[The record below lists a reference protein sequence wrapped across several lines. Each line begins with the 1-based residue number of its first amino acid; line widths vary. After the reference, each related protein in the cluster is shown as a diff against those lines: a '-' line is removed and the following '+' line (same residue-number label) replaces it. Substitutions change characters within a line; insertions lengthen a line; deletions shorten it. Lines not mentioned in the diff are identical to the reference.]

1 MKTSKVL
8 KSFKLFQK
16 SKVESPIPIPN
27 EIFNLRT
34 YIFAILASFG
44 AIISGYDT
52 GFIGGTVTLESFRHE
67 FGIDKMSSS
76 HATYVNSNIISVFH
90 VGAFF
95 GALGIYPIGELY
107 GRRIALFLSGFF
119 LTFGAAISL
128 ISNSQ
133 RGLGAIYAGRV
144 LTGVGIGFCSGIT
157 PMYVGEI
164 SPPSIRGQLTGLWEI
179 AWQIGGLVGYWINL
193 GVNKHVSNPTSQW
206 LIPFAVQI
214 IPSGLF
220 WIGVVFLP
228 ESPRWLISKYK
239 RDETEEK
246 LSYITTLPKDHE
258 FVQFE
263 LGKMEEK
270 RELKRKLYGEGI
282 FQQIKTVIFSS
293 RYIKRLILSTSTFIL
308 QNGAGINAVTYYSVT
323 VFKSIGLSGA
333 DAKLFSTGLF
343 GVIKLVAAVVW
354 LGLIVDNW
362 GRRAAFFWG
371 CIPCGIAMWYLGAYI
386 KVSDPASKLA
396 TGNVKL
402 DSGGKGA
409 LAMFYIWTFVYG
421 ATFNGTCWVY
431 CAELFDQ
438 DVRSLVSAINASSNW
453 FWAFIFARFTGNMFN
468 AMGYG
473 VYFLFAS
480 CMTVGPLFVFW
491 FFPETKGVP
500 LEVIDHLFE
509 VPAWRGREYALSKIE
524 RSSKEDRDER
534 EESTEREDIS
544 VKQTKSEH
552 D

>member
-1 MKTSKVL
+1 MSSKFL
-8 KSFKLFQK
+8 NAFKLFQK
-16 SKVESPIPIPN
+16 SLVDSEIPIPN
-27 EIFNLRT
+27 DIYNWQT
-34 YIFAILASFG
+34 YLFATIASFG

-52 GFIGGTVTLESFRHE
+52 GFIGGTVTLESFQEE
-67 FGIDKMSSS
+67 FGIDQMTPS
-76 HATYVNSNIISVFH
+76 HANYVNSNIISVFH

-95 GALGIYPIGELY
+95 GALGIYPIGEIY

-128 ISNSQ
+128 ISDNA

-144 LTGVGIGFCSGIT
+144 ITGVGIGFCSGIT

-164 SPPSIRGQLTGLWEI
+164 SPPAIRGQLTGLWEI

-193 GVNKHVSNPTSQW
+193 GVSTHVANPKTQW

-214 IPSGLF
+214 IPSGIF
-220 WIGVVFLP
+220 WIGTFFLP

-239 RDETEEK
+239 RSEAEER
-246 LSYITTLPKDHE
+246 LSRITTLPVDHE
-258 FVQFE
+258 FVQYE
-263 LGKMEEK
+263 LRKMEEK

-282 FQQIKTVIFSS
+282 LKQIKTVIFSKK
-293 RYIKRLILSTSTFIL
+293 YLQRLALSTSTFIL
-308 QNGAGINAVTYYSVT
+308 QNSSGINAVTYYSVT
-323 VFKSIGLSGA
+323 VFKSIGLSGS
-333 DAKLFSTGLF
+333 DAKLFSTGIF
-343 GVIKLVAAVVW
+343 GIIKLVASVFW
-354 LGLIVDNW
+354 IGLIVDNW

-386 KVSDPASKLA
+386 KVSDPAAKLA
-396 TGNVKL
+396 RGETSL

-438 DVRSLVSAINASSNW
+438 EVRSLVSAVNASSNW
-453 FWAFIFARFTGNMFN
+453 FWAFIFARFTGNMFT

-480 CMTVGPLFVFW
+480 CMTIGPFFVYF

-500 LEVIDHLFE
+500 LEVSDHLFE
-509 VPAWRGREYALSKIE
+509 VPAWRGRSYALSKLPAFE
-524 RSSKEDRDER
+524 KDLDRED
-534 EESTEREDIS
+534 STEREETIS
-544 VKQTKSEH
+544 IKQSKPEH
-552 D
+552 